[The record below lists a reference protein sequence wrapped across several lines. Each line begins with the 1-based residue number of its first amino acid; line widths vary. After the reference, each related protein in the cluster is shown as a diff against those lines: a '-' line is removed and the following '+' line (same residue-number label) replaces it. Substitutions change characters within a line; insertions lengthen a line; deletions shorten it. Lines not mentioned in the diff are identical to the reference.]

1 MKERIGKSKDR
12 KQTRRFTVDKIV
24 VIGAGQAA
32 IWTAKTLR
40 SEGYE
45 GSITIIGDEE
55 HAFYERPP
63 LSKQVLLGNVT
74 HESLKIFKDDVVD
87 ELDIEVLKPVRVTH
101 IDRQSKNVYTNSDQE
116 IPYDKLLI
124 ATGSKAKIPVKEW
137 STYHNVVSL
146 RNIKDSLHIREKLKN
161 IDKVGIIGGGWIG
174 LEVAASLSERNI
186 DVTVYE
192 MNDRLCARSVTK
204 EVSEYLLKLHQQHG
218 AYIKLDC
225 KQIHLTQSDA
235 DHNVNIRVDDD
246 DDVASYDLVFLGT
259 GAHINK
265 EIAEVSGLET
275 CDGIIVDEFCQTSD
289 PDVYAAGD
297 VAIHP
302 NLGFCIQSWSNAQHQ
317 GVVAAQSMLSLQVP
331 YEEIPW
337 LWSDQYDKNIQIL
350 GSPIDIDNCQLVI
363 RADDDDNNCF
373 FYLDNKKKLRYLVA
387 VNNNKIVK
395 IAKRWMKAE
404 LALDP
409 DILKDNTFNL
419 MKIKPK

>member
-1 MKERIGKSKDR
+1 MN
-12 KQTRRFTVDKIV
+12 KIV

-32 IWTAKTLR
+32 IWAAKTLR
-40 SEGYE
+40 SEGYK

-63 LSKQVLLGNVT
+63 LSKQVLLGNAT

-87 ELDIEVLKPVRVTH
+87 KLDIELLKPVRVTH
-101 IDRQSKNVYTNSDQE
+101 IDCYSKNVYTNNDQE

-124 ATGSKAKIPVKEW
+124 ATGSKAKVPVKEW
-137 STYHNVVSL
+137 SAYHNVVSL
-146 RNIKDSLHIREKLKN
+146 RNIEDSLHIGEKLKN
-161 IDKVGIIGGGWIG
+161 IDKVGIIGGGCIG

-186 DVTVYE
+186 DVTVYV
-192 MNDRLCARSVTK
+192 MNDRLCARSVTE

-218 AYIKLDC
+218 AYIKLAC

-235 DHNVNIRVDDD
+235 DHNVNIRVDD

-265 EIAEVSGLET
+265 EIAEVAGLET
-275 CDGIIVDEFCQTSD
+275 CDGIIVDEYCQTSD

-317 GVVAAQSMLSLQVP
+317 GIIAAQSMLSLNVP

-350 GSPIDIDNCQLVI
+350 GPPVDIDNCQLVI
-363 RADDDDNNCF
+363 RIDADDNPCF
-373 FYLDNKKKLRYLVA
+373 FYLDSENKLRYLVA
-387 VNNNKIVK
+387 VNNNKVVK
-395 IAKRWMKAE
+395 IAKRWMKAG
-404 LALDP
+404 LVLDP
-409 DILKDNTFNL
+409 DALQDKSFNL

>member
-1 MKERIGKSKDR
+1 MS
-12 KQTRRFTVDKIV
+12 KIV

-32 IWTAKTLR
+32 IWAAKTLR

-45 GSITIIGDEE
+45 GSITIIGDED

-63 LSKQVLLGNVT
+63 LSKQVLLGNAT

-87 ELDIEVLKPVRVTH
+87 ELNIELLKPIRVTH
-101 IDRQSKNVYTNSDQE
+101 IDRHSKKVYTNNDKE
-116 IPYDKLLI
+116 IAYDKLLI

-137 STYHNVVSL
+137 SAYHNVVSL
-146 RNIKDSLHIREKLKN
+146 RNIEDSLHIGEKLKH

-192 MNDRLCARSVTK
+192 MNDRLCARSVTE
-204 EVSEYLLKLHQQHG
+204 EVSEYLLNLHQQHG
-218 AYIKLDC
+218 THIRLSC
-225 KQIHLTQSDA
+225 KKIDVTQSDT
-235 DHNVNIRVDDD
+235 DHSVSIRVN
-246 DDVASYDLVFLGT
+246 DDVDDITSYDLVFLGT

-275 CDGIIVDEFCQTSD
+275 CDGIIVDEYCQTSD
-289 PDVYAAGD
+289 PDIYAAGD

-317 GVVAAQSMLSLQVP
+317 GVVAAQSMLSLQIP

-350 GSPIDIDNCQLVI
+350 GSPVDIDNCQLII
-363 RADDDDNNCF
+363 RADDDDNHCF
-373 FYLDNKKKLRYLVA
+373 FYLNSEKKLRYLVA

-395 IAKRWMKAE
+395 IAKRWIKAG

-409 DILKDNTFNL
+409 EVLKDNSFNL
-419 MKIKPK
+419 MKLRPK

>member
-1 MKERIGKSKDR
+1 MN
-12 KQTRRFTVDKIV
+12 KIV

-32 IWTAKTLR
+32 IWAAKTLR

-45 GSITIIGDEE
+45 GSITIIGDED

-63 LSKQVLLGNVT
+63 LSKQVLLGNAT

-87 ELDIEVLKPVRVTH
+87 ELNIELLKPIKVTH
-101 IDRQSKNVYTNSDQE
+101 IDRQSKNVYTNNDQE

-124 ATGSKAKIPVKEW
+124 ATGSKAKIPVEEW
-137 STYHNVVSL
+137 SSYHNVVSL
-146 RNIKDSLHIREKLKN
+146 RNIEDSLHIGEKLKN

-204 EVSEYLLKLHQQHG
+204 EVSEYLLKLHQQRGTH
-218 AYIKLDC
+218 IKLAC
-225 KQIHLTQSDA
+225 KQIDLAQSEA
-235 DHNVNIRVDDD
+235 ENSVNIRVNDD

-265 EIAEVSGLET
+265 EIAEIAGLET
-275 CDGIIVDEFCQTSD
+275 CDGIIVDEYCQTSD

-317 GVVAAQSMLSLQVP
+317 GVIAAQSMLSLQVP

-350 GSPIDIDNCQLVI
+350 GSPVDIENCQLVI
-363 RADDDDNNCF
+363 RDDADNNPCF
-373 FYLDNKKKLRYLVA
+373 FYLDSESKLRYLVA
-387 VNNNKIVK
+387 VNNNKVVK
-395 IAKRWMKAE
+395 IAKRWMKAG
-404 LALDP
+404 LVLDP
-409 DILKDNTFNL
+409 DVLKDNSVNL

>member
-1 MKERIGKSKDR
+1 MN
-12 KQTRRFTVDKIV
+12 KIV

-32 IWTAKTLR
+32 IWAAKTLR
-40 SEGYE
+40 SEGYK
-45 GSITIIGDEE
+45 GSITIIGDED

-63 LSKQVLLGNVT
+63 LSKQVLLGNAT

-87 ELDIEVLKPVRVTH
+87 ELNIELLKPIKVTH
-101 IDRQSKNVYTNSDQE
+101 IDRQSKNVYTNNDQE

-124 ATGSKAKIPVKEW
+124 ATGSKAKIPVEEW
-137 STYHNVVSL
+137 SSYHNVVSL
-146 RNIKDSLHIREKLKN
+146 RNIEDSLHIGEKLKN

-204 EVSEYLLKLHQQHG
+204 EVSEYLLKLHQQRGTH
-218 AYIKLDC
+218 IKLAC
-225 KQIHLTQSDA
+225 KQIDLAQSEA
-235 DHNVNIRVDDD
+235 ENSVNIRVNDD

-265 EIAEVSGLET
+265 EIAEIAGLET
-275 CDGIIVDEFCQTSD
+275 CDGIIVDEYCQTSD

-317 GVVAAQSMLSLQVP
+317 GVIAAQSMLSLQVP

-350 GSPIDIDNCQLVI
+350 GSPVDIENCKLVI
-363 RADDDDNNCF
+363 RDDADDNPCF
-373 FYLDNKKKLRYLVA
+373 FYLDSESKLRYLVA
-387 VNNNKIVK
+387 VNNNKVVK
-395 IAKRWMKAE
+395 IAKRWMKAG
-404 LALDP
+404 LVLDP
-409 DILKDNTFNL
+409 DVLKDNSVNL